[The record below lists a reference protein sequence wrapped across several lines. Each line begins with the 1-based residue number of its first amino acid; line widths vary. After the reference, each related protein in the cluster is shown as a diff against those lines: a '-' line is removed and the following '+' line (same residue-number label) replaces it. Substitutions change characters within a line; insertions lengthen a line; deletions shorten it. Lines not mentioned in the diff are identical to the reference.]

1 MNIVKYMVLR
11 DWIIPGIVL
20 VIVSIVSVIYYA
32 IKKK

>member
-1 MNIVKYMVLR
+1 MDIVKYMVLR

>member
-1 MNIVKYMVLR
+1 MDIVKYMVLR
-11 DWIIPGIVL
+11 DWIIPGIVI